1 MHPVVY
7 SAEYEGEG
15 RSRLTVFFRFFM
27 VIPLAIVGAFYG
39 LAAYVVTFIAWFAL
53 LITGE
58 YPKALYDFNAG
69 FVRFIGR
76 VSGYYYLLT
85 DEYPSFGGSP
95 DGDYPIRVG
104 IEPPKAEYSRL
115 KVLFRIVLM
124 IPVYILAYIMQ
135 LIQMVVALVCW
146 FVLVFTA
153 ELPEGLYKPLRASTS
168 YTTKAMAYYL
178 LLSEDFPPFWL
189 EQEEEAKLLAPGGKT
204 TIGAPK
210 APPPPPDA
218 TN

>member
-7 SAEYEGEG
+7 SATYEGED
-15 RSRLTVFFRFFM
+15 RNRLTVFFRLLM
-27 VIPLAIVGAFYG
+27 IIPLAIVGFFYG
-39 LAAYVVTFIAWFAL
+39 VAAYVVTLIAWFAL

-85 DEYPSFGGSP
+85 DEYPPFGGEP
-95 DGDYPIRVG
+95 DSDYPIRVG
-104 IEPPKAEYSRL
+104 IEAPLTEYSRL
-115 KVLFRIVLM
+115 KVLFRIFLM

-135 LIQMVVALVCW
+135 LIQMVVAFVCW
-146 FVLVFTA
+146 FVLLFTA

-168 YTTKAMAYYL
+168 YTVKAMAYYL
-178 LLSEDFPPFWL
+178 LLTEDFPPFWL
-189 EQEEEAKLLAPGGKT
+189 EQEEEAKLLAPGGNT
-204 TIGAPK
+204 TIGAPD
-210 APPPPPDA
+210 PPPPPA
-218 TN
+218 RS

>member
-7 SAEYEGEG
+7 SATYEGED
-15 RSRLTVFFRFFM
+15 RNRLTVFFRLLM
-27 VIPLAIVGAFYG
+27 IIPLAIVGFFYG
-39 LAAYVVTFIAWFAL
+39 VAAYVVTLIAWFAL

-85 DEYPSFGGSP
+85 DEYPPFGGEP
-95 DGDYPIRVG
+95 DSDYPIRVG
-104 IEPPKAEYSRL
+104 IEAPLTEYSRL
-115 KVLFRIVLM
+115 KVLFRIFLM

-135 LIQMVVALVCW
+135 LIQMVVAFVCW
-146 FVLVFTA
+146 FVLLFTA

-168 YTTKAMAYYL
+168 YTVKAMAYYL
-178 LLSEDFPPFWL
+178 LLTEDFPPFWL
-189 EQEEEAKLLAPGGKT
+189 EQEEEAKLLAPGGNT
-204 TIGAPK
+204 TIGAPD
-210 APPPPPDA
+210 PPPPA
-218 TN
+218 RS